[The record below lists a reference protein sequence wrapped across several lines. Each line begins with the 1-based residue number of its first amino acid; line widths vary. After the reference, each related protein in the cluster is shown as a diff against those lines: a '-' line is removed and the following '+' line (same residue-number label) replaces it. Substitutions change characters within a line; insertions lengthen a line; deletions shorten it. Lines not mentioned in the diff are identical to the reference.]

1 MNKKL
6 FLKLGVCTLVVM
18 TPLTFVAC
26 GQKNFSAETSSSVNL
41 DTDNFKSSS
50 QDMLAESE
58 NGIVSLENTEQKVE
72 KKVENTEQKVEKK
85 SENAEQKVEKKPENI
100 EQKVEDKQNVELK
113 TKQEKEDFYYNIINE
128 AMQKQINY
136 INSIKDPKVKQSVQT
151 SSSAAIAEAT
161 SLEMKYPEDS
171 EIINEC
177 LAKVIRVN

>member
-6 FLKLGVCTLVVM
+6 FLKLGVCTLVAM

-41 DTDNFKSSS
+41 DTDNFENSS

-58 NGIVSLENTEQKVE
+58 NGIVSL
-72 KKVENTEQKVEKK
+72 ENTEQKVEKK

>member
-6 FLKLGVCTLVVM
+6 FLKLGVCTLVAM

-41 DTDNFKSSS
+41 DTDNFENSS

-58 NGIVSLENTEQKVE
+58 NGIVSL
-72 KKVENTEQKVEKK
+72 ENTEQKVEKK

-113 TKQEKEDFYYNIINE
+113 TKQEKDNEHSSLSFKILLKRYHSTLHTIYCIIFI
-128 AMQKQINY
+128 QYKCI
-136 INSIKDPKVKQSVQT
+136 V
-151 SSSAAIAEAT
+151 
-161 SLEMKYPEDS
+161 
-171 EIINEC
+171 
-177 LAKVIRVN
+177 